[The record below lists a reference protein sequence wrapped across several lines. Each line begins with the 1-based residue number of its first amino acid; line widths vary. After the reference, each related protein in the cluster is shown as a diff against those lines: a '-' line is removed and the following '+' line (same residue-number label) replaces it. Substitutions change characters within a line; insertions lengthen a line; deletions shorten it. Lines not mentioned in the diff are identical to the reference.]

1 MGVNR
6 YRGSAASYRN
16 QSVVYRH
23 RGYFYARRRS
33 SGDEDKKSKRM
44 PARTRYKIEKKVRD
58 HHKKLK
64 KQAKKNPPQK
74 RKKKDPGIPN
84 SLPFKDKILQEAEE
98 RKQQAAELRQHQK
111 EERQKLMAEKRQLSL
126 AQVAAD
132 AERRSSQFEQKTAV
146 IEELQTGSGTLL
158 SERSAKAYYREFRK
172 VVEAADVVLE
182 VLDARD
188 PLGSRCP
195 QVEEAVLNSGLN
207 KRLVLVINKI
217 DLIPKD
223 NLEKWLK
230 YLRNEL
236 PVVAFKA
243 STQNQRQNLS
253 QSKVP
258 VQRSTEGLRRSAL
271 CLGADMLMTLL
282 GNYCRNKGIK
292 TSIRVGVVGFPNVG
306 KSSIINSLKRSKAC
320 NVGATP
326 GVTRTMQE
334 IQLDKHIVL
343 LDCPGV
349 VVATGSS
356 DAAVALRNALRVE
369 TLEDPVKPVEAILQ
383 RVNRA
388 QLLMYYR
395 LPDFTTVHE
404 FLSALARRQGRLKK
418 GGVPDTDMAARTLL
432 NHWNTGR
439 IKYFTVPPE
448 THELPTHISSNIVT
462 EMSKEFDLEAL
473 LSGEADQYNELLPVA
488 SLNALSF
495 NCQGLTE
502 GRDPDMEQEDMGDT
516 HSTELLSSAVTV
528 SMPSSVAPSG
538 RTSPL
543 TSLEKVRRGK
553 VKNKSGGSQQDGN
566 LQLNKE
572 RDMEFK
578 KLKKRRKRNDK
589 LAGKLSAELEA
600 AMDLGL
606 GSRTEKMD
614 EAYDFKTDFK

>member
-1 MGVNR
+1 MVR
-6 YRGSAASYRN
+6 KFF
-16 QSVVYRH
+16 H
-23 RGYFYARRRS
+23 
-33 SGDEDKKSKRM
+33 KKSKRM
-44 PARTRYKIEKKVRD
+44 PARTRYKIEKRVRD

-74 RKKKDPGIPN
+74 KKKKDPGIPN

-98 RKQQAAELRQHQK
+98 RKQRAAELRQHQK
-111 EERQKLMAEKRQLSL
+111 EERQKLMAEKRQMSL
-126 AQVAAD
+126 TQVAED
-132 AERRSSQFEQKTAV
+132 AQRRVDQFEQKTTV
-146 IEELQTGSGTLL
+146 IKELQTTGNLL
-158 SERSAKAYYREFRK
+158 SERSAKTYYREFRK

-195 QVEEAVLNSGLN
+195 QVEETVLSSGLD
-207 KRLVLVINKI
+207 KKLVLVINKI
-217 DLIPKD
+217 DLIPKN

-243 STQNQRQNLS
+243 STQNQRDNLS

-258 VQRSTEGLRRSAL
+258 VHKSSEGLRKSGL

-334 IQLDKHIVL
+334 IQLDKHILL
-343 LDCPGV
+343 LDSPGV
-349 VVATGSS
+349 VMATGSS

-383 RVNRA
+383 RVNRT

-395 LPDFTTVHE
+395 LRDFTSVHD
-404 FLSALARRQGRLKK
+404 FLCLLARRQGRLKK

-439 IKYFTVPPE
+439 IKYFTEPPE
-448 THELPTHISSNIVT
+448 THELPTHISSTIVK
-462 EMSKEFDLEAL
+462 EMSQEFDVEAL
-473 LSGEADQYNELLPVA
+473 ISDEAVVLRDLLPVTSMNAMSFA
-488 SLNALSF
+488 S
-495 NCQGLTE
+495 QGLTE
-502 GRDPDMEQEDMGDT
+502 GRDPDMDETMEETATQSSND
-516 HSTELLSSAVTV
+516 LLSEAVTV
-528 SMPSSVAPSG
+528 SMPASLAPSG
-538 RTSPL
+538 RASPI
-543 TSLEKVRRGK
+543 TTLEKSRGKK
-553 VKNKSGGSQQDGN
+553 VKNKSQGSELDGN

-572 RDMEFK
+572 RNLEFK

-589 LAGKLSAELEA
+589 LAGKLSAELES
-600 AMDLGL
+600 AMNFDLG
-606 GSRTEKMD
+606 GSKTSERMD
-614 EAYDFKTDFK
+614 EDYDFKTDFM